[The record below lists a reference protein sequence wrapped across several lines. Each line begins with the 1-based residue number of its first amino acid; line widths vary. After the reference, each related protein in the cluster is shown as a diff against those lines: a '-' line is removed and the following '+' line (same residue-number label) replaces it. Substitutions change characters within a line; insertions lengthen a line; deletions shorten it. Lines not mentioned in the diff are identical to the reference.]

1 MAQGAV
7 AQRGPGQAQ
16 MQQKPGN
23 FFAATRQNFIP
34 GPVFTFPDGQ
44 TNLTLTQV
52 LPQTGY
58 GAFLNIFVQGTTTT
72 QAASST
78 TSANTDYPP
87 PPWGYIQRLR
97 LYNTQGLDLFNVTG
111 YGLYLWMLSQR
122 THFDP
127 GVQQV
132 GQFVGG
138 FSPSVFSQYFKAP
151 SSVGAST
158 TDTWQMAFRLG
169 IAWGENLQAGL
180 QLFQDLSVQYFLELT
195 VGSPS
200 NIYGATTGTVTLK
213 STVTT
218 DIELFSV
225 PPSPAD
231 QPRLNY
237 TQVVLEDLQTSG
249 FAAGS
254 DLQYKIIPGNI
265 LCQLIHEIAA
275 GATLAPTSSANL
287 TALKMNY
294 SQVQVPYNSK
304 SPFPYFRQRRIYG
317 RDLPPAVLVHEL
329 QCPNGIPELKG
340 GRDLLNL
347 AQLTDA
353 NSLISLASGMTTT
366 NAQLRTVRTLLAA
379 NR

>member
-1 MAQGAV
+1 M
-7 AQRGPGQAQ
+7 QAQ
-16 MQQKPGN
+16 KQMGQPQSQRAGN
-23 FFAATRQNFIP
+23 FFAATRQNVIP
-34 GPVFTFPDGQ
+34 GPVFTFPNGL

-58 GAFLNIFVQGTTTT
+58 GAALNIFMSGTTTT
-72 QAASST
+72 AAASTT

-87 PPWGYIQRLR
+87 PPLGYIQRLR
-97 LYNTQGLDLFNVTG
+97 IYNTQGLDLFNVTG
-111 YGLYLWMLSQR
+111 YGLYLWMIAQR
-122 THFDP
+122 SDFESIVAHT
-127 GVQQV
+127 

-138 FSPSVFSQYFKAP
+138 FTPTVFAQYFKAP
-151 SSVGAST
+151 STTGASS
-158 TDTWQMAFRLG
+158 TDTWQMAFR
-169 IAWGENLQAGL
+169 IMVAWGENLQAGL
-180 QLFQDLSVQYFLELT
+180 QLFQDLSVQYFLEIT

-200 NIYGATTGTVTLK
+200 SIYGATTGTVTLA
-213 STVTT
+213 STITT
-218 DIELFSV
+218 EVELFSV

-249 FAAGS
+249 FAAGA

-275 GATLAPTSSANL
+275 GSPLAPASSANL
-287 TALKMNY
+287 TALKLNY
-294 SQVQVPYNSK
+294 SQVQVPYFSK

-317 RDLPPAVLVHEL
+317 RDMPPAVLIHEL

-353 NSLISLASGMTTT
+353 NSLISLASGFSTTA
-366 NAQLRTVRTLLAA
+366 AQLRTVRTLLAA